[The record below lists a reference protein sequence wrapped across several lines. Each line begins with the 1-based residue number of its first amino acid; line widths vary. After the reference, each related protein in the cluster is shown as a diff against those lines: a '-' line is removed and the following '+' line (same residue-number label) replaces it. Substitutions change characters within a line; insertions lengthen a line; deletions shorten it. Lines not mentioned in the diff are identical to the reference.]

1 MTPDEF
7 RQTQRGG
14 RWYQLWL
21 RERNPL
27 RKAEYQRLF
36 NEDLKKINGE
46 VNICCHQDGINQDGS
61 VKS

>member
-7 RQTQRGG
+7 RQTQQGG

-46 VNICCHQDGINQDGS
+46 AINNEKMQTSTLDILG
-61 VKS
+61 K

>member
-7 RQTQRGG
+7 RQTQQGG

-27 RKAEYQRLF
+27 KKAEYQRMF
-36 NEDLKKINGE
+36 NEELKKINGE
-46 VNICCHQDGINQDGS
+46 TKDVSARKFI
-61 VKS
+61 